1 MITRINAQAASR
13 PTDLVG
19 NTPLLELS
27 SISREVP
34 GVRILGKAEWYNPG
48 GSVKDRPALWMI
60 RDGEKSGLLTPEK
73 IIIDATSGN
82 TGIAYAW
89 IGAALGYKV
98 KLCMPKNASEERKKI
113 LRAYG
118 VEVVLTDPGEGSDG
132 AIREARRLYA
142 EDPERYFY
150 PDQYKNPANPR
161 SHYESTAPEIWEQ
174 TDGEVTHFVAGL
186 GTSGTFVGTATRLR
200 EYNPEIKVVSFEP
213 DSPFHGLEGMKHMA
227 SAIVPEIYD
236 PTIADQNF
244 GTPTEDAYDMVKRL
258 AREEGILVGISA
270 GGAVA
275 TSLRVARE
283 LESGVVVTVLCDS
296 ADKYLSESFWEE
308 SARAAEDRRG
318 GRRAHPRPRQG
329 SLPRGVQR
337 CDGGNA
343 NRGYEDRG
351 GRLARRERS
360 LRREIA
366 PLPHRPPGVHE
377 ARRASRR
384 ARHGAPRDIPFPPG
398 PSGRAFRVRPGAC
411 LAQLLVHHRL
421 GG

>member
-1 MITRINAQAASR
+1 MITRINTQAASR

-27 SISREVP
+27 SVSREVP

-60 RDGEKSGLLTPEK
+60 RDGEKSGDLGPGKVIL
-73 IIIDATSGN
+73 DATSGN

-89 IGAALGYKV
+89 IGASLGYRV

-150 PDQYKNPANPR
+150 PDQYKNPANPWA
-161 SHYESTAPEIWEQ
+161 HYESTAPEIWEQ

-186 GTSGTFVGTATRLR
+186 GTSGTFVGTSTRLR
-200 EYNPEIKVVSFEP
+200 EYNPDIKVISFEP

-270 GGAVA
+270 GAAVA

-308 SARAAEDRRG
+308 
-318 GRRAHPRPRQG
+318 
-329 SLPRGVQR
+329 
-337 CDGGNA
+337 
-343 NRGYEDRG
+343 
-351 GRLARRERS
+351 
-360 LRREIA
+360 
-366 PLPHRPPGVHE
+366 
-377 ARRASRR
+377 
-384 ARHGAPRDIPFPPG
+384 
-398 PSGRAFRVRPGAC
+398 
-411 LAQLLVHHRL
+411 
-421 GG
+421 

>member
-1 MITRINAQAASR
+1 MITRINTHAASR
-13 PTDLVG
+13 ATDLVG

-60 RDGEKSGLLTPEK
+60 RAGEKSGLLTPEK
-73 IIIDATSGN
+73 TIIDATSGN

-89 IGAALGYKV
+89 IGASLGYKV

-213 DSPFHGLEGMKHMA
+213 DSPFHGLEGMKHMS

-236 PTIADQNF
+236 PTIADQNL
-244 GTPTEDAYDMVKRL
+244 GTPTEDAYDMVKHL

-270 GGAVA
+270 GAAVA

-283 LESGVVVTVLCDS
+283 MESGVVVTVLCDS
-296 ADKYLSESFWEE
+296 ADKYLSESFWE
-308 SARAAEDRRG
+308 D
-318 GRRAHPRPRQG
+318 
-329 SLPRGVQR
+329 
-337 CDGGNA
+337 
-343 NRGYEDRG
+343 
-351 GRLARRERS
+351 
-360 LRREIA
+360 
-366 PLPHRPPGVHE
+366 
-377 ARRASRR
+377 
-384 ARHGAPRDIPFPPG
+384 
-398 PSGRAFRVRPGAC
+398 
-411 LAQLLVHHRL
+411 
-421 GG
+421 

>member
-1 MITRINAQAASR
+1 MYNNSDMITRINAQAASR

-236 PTIADQNF
+236 PTIADQNL

-270 GGAVA
+270 GAAVA

-296 ADKYLSESFWEE
+296 ADKYLSENFWEE
-308 SARAAEDRRG
+308 
-318 GRRAHPRPRQG
+318 
-329 SLPRGVQR
+329 
-337 CDGGNA
+337 
-343 NRGYEDRG
+343 
-351 GRLARRERS
+351 
-360 LRREIA
+360 
-366 PLPHRPPGVHE
+366 
-377 ARRASRR
+377 
-384 ARHGAPRDIPFPPG
+384 
-398 PSGRAFRVRPGAC
+398 
-411 LAQLLVHHRL
+411 
-421 GG
+421 

>member
-1 MITRINAQAASR
+1 MITRINTHAASR
-13 PTDLVG
+13 ATDLVG

-60 RDGEKSGLLTPEK
+60 RAGEKSGLLTPEK
-73 IIIDATSGN
+73 TIIDATSGN

-89 IGAALGYKV
+89 IGASLGYKV

-236 PTIADQNF
+236 PTIADQNL
-244 GTPTEDAYDMVKRL
+244 GTPTEDAYDMVKHL

-270 GGAVA
+270 GAAVA

-283 LESGVVVTVLCDS
+283 MESGVVVTVLCDS
-296 ADKYLSESFWEE
+296 ADKYLSESFWE
-308 SARAAEDRRG
+308 D
-318 GRRAHPRPRQG
+318 
-329 SLPRGVQR
+329 
-337 CDGGNA
+337 
-343 NRGYEDRG
+343 
-351 GRLARRERS
+351 
-360 LRREIA
+360 
-366 PLPHRPPGVHE
+366 
-377 ARRASRR
+377 
-384 ARHGAPRDIPFPPG
+384 
-398 PSGRAFRVRPGAC
+398 
-411 LAQLLVHHRL
+411 
-421 GG
+421 